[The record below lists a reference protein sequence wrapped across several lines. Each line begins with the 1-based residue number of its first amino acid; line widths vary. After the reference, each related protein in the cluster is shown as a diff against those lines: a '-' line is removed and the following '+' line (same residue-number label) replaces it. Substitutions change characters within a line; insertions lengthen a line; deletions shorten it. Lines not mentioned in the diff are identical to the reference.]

1 MRIAI
6 FDYRVT
12 PNNPVGSCHLRMLK
26 GLCQRHEFTVFSVE
40 FENPCA
46 ERIRWVRVPA
56 PTRPLALL
64 FVAYHLLAPI
74 CYWAYCVRYR
84 VRFDLLQMVESNLS
98 FGDVSNSRFCHRAY
112 LKYHWRESRPS
123 GLRGWFRWMDH
134 WFHSLI
140 EPWIYRRVRMI
151 VAPSKGLQRELE
163 REFPF
168 VGGKIRVI
176 SNPVDMEGMVV
187 PQAFDRRAFR
197 RELDLA
203 ESDIVFLFV
212 ALGHFERKGLPFLLS
227 ALQRLQHAPVKLL
240 VVGGEAGALTTWQS
254 RTTQMGLTERVAF
267 LGFQK
272 DIRPYLWAADASVLP
287 SSYETFSFAAIQSL
301 AAGLPLL
308 ATRVYG
314 VEEYLKDGVNGIVID
329 AFSPEAVEAALARFI
344 TLSSERRHHLGLE
357 AQRLARGYDI
367 ANFLTAWNRFYAGVK
382 GELAPAS

>member
-1 MRIAI
+1 
-6 FDYRVT
+6 
-12 PNNPVGSCHLRMLK
+12 MLK
-26 GLCQRHEFTVFSVE
+26 GLCQAHEFTVFSVE

-74 CYWAYCVRYR
+74 CYWVYRIRHR
-84 VRFDLLQMVESNLS
+84 VRFDLLQIVGGNLS
-98 FGDVSNSRFCHRAY
+98 FGDVSYSKFCHRAY

-123 GLRGWFRWMDH
+123 GLRGWFRWLDH

-140 EPWIYRRVRMI
+140 EPWIYRRVRVM
-151 VAPSKGLQRELE
+151 VAPSKGLQHELE

-176 SNPVDMEGMVV
+176 SNPVDVEGMAV
-187 PQAFDRRAFR
+187 PQAFDRRVFR
-197 RELDLA
+197 RQLDLA

-227 ALQRLQHAPVKLL
+227 ALQRLQDAPVKLL
-240 VVGGEAGALTTWQS
+240 VVGGEADALTIWRS
-254 RTTQMGLTERVAF
+254 RTSSMGLTERVAF

-272 DIRPYLWAADASVLP
+272 DVRPYLWAADASVLP
-287 SSYETFSFAAIQSL
+287 SSYEVFPLAAIQSL

-314 VEEYLKDGVNGIVID
+314 VQEFLRDGVNGIVID

-344 TLSSERRHHLGLE
+344 TLSSERRRQLGLE
-357 AQRLARGYDI
+357 AQRLARGYDV
-367 ANFLTAWNRFYAGVK
+367 ANFLTAWDRFYAGVK
-382 GELAPAS
+382 GESGPAS

>member
-1 MRIAI
+1 
-6 FDYRVT
+6 
-12 PNNPVGSCHLRMLK
+12 MLK
-26 GLCQRHEFTVFSVE
+26 GLRQAHDFTVFSVE
-40 FENPCA
+40 FENPSP

-56 PTRPLALL
+56 PTRPAALL

-74 CYWAYCVRYR
+74 CYWAYRVRYR
-84 VRFDLLQMVESNLS
+84 VRFDLLQIVESNLS
-98 FGDVSNSRFCHRAY
+98 FGDVSYSKFCHRAY

-151 VAPSKGLQRELE
+151 VVPSKGLERELE

-203 ESDIVFLFV
+203 ESDIVFVFV
-212 ALGHFERKGLPFLLS
+212 ALGHFERKGLPLLLS
-227 ALQRLQHAPVKLL
+227 ALQGLQDAPVKLL
-240 VVGGEAGALTTWQS
+240 VAGGEAGALTTWRS
-254 RTTQMGLTERVAF
+254 RTTRMGLTERVAL

-272 DIRPYLWAADASVLP
+272 DIRPYLWAADASIVP
-287 SSYETFSFAAIQSL
+287 SSYETFSLAAIQSL

-344 TLSSERRHHLGLE
+344 TLSSERRRQLGLE

-367 ANFLTAWNRFYAGVK
+367 PSFLTAWERFYAGVK
-382 GELAPAS
+382 GELARA